1 MTERLAAVVALA
13 HAAAAAPP
21 GVDPVRW
28 QRALVEDGYEVLAG
42 LTGVT
47 ATLAVCPADH
57 PDRAGLTALTWRGTP
72 ILAVP
77 SGPPAAVTLA
87 VLTGLAD
94 RGAEQGL
101 VVAGDAPDLPPLLLG
116 KLFRGLGSAD
126 VAVCPAESGGLVAL
140 AARLPLA
147 AWVLAAEVG
156 LDTPDAHDRLAR
168 AAPSRRLLSVG
179 PGWHRLRAPTD
190 LSLLD
195 PGLEGWE
202 ATRALLDG
210 PS

>member
-13 HAAAAAPP
+13 DAAAAAPP

-28 QRALVEDGYEVLAG
+28 QRALVEDVYEVLAG
-42 LTGVT
+42 LTGVA
-47 ATLAVCPADH
+47 ATLAVCPEDH
-57 PDRAGLTALTWRGTP
+57 PDRGELSALTWPGTQ
-72 ILAVP
+72 IVAVP
-77 SGPPAAVTLA
+77 SGPSPEVTVA
-87 VLTGLAD
+87 VLAALAD
-94 RGAEQGL
+94 RDAEQGL
-101 VVAGDAPDLPPLLLG
+101 AVAGDAPDLPPLLLG

-147 AWVLAAEVG
+147 AWLLAAEVG

-179 PGWHRLRAPTD
+179 PGWHRLRAPAD

-202 ATRALLDG
+202 ATRALLHG
-210 PS
+210 SR